1 MQVHNPIRAFYE
13 SNPHMV
19 SSPFGGVKGFDFA
32 LLESLFQELEVPA
45 PGSLLD
51 VGCGRG
57 FLRDWV
63 IAQGGC
69 YTGLDFVVSNHT
81 PRMTQGSAQALPFRN
96 ASFDLVCCVD
106 AFEHFPEPA
115 LAATEFYRVL
125 RPGGT
130 FFLSVPNY
138 GNVAGLVKWWAE
150 RSGRYAPR
158 TWAPFGRWQ
167 PQEFEQ
173 PITAGFIRRCF
184 QPAGFRDLRALG
196 FAREVELGLFPWI
209 DHPAMP
215 EALRFRL
222 QSLFRAA
229 GPVFVKLCPSA
240 SLHLFWRMHK
250 PA

>member
-19 SSPFGGVKGFDFA
+19 SSPFGGVKGFDTD
-32 LLESLFQELEVPA
+32 LLESLFQQLEVPA
-45 PGSLLD
+45 PGDVLD

-57 FLRDWV
+57 FLRAWV
-63 IAQGGC
+63 SAQGGG
-69 YTGLDFVVSNHT
+69 YTGLDFVVSNHG
-81 PRMTQGSAQALPFRN
+81 PRMTQGSAQALPFRD
-96 ASFDLVCCVD
+96 ASFDLVCCID

-115 LAATEFYRVL
+115 LAAAEFYRVL

-173 PITAGFIRRCF
+173 PVTARFIRRCF
-184 QPAGFRDLRALG
+184 MPAGFRELRAVG
-196 FAREVELGLFPWI
+196 FSREVELGLFPWI

-215 EALRFRL
+215 DAVRFRL
-222 QSLFRAA
+222 QPLFRAM
-229 GPVFVKLCPSA
+229 GPAIVKFWPGA
-240 SLHLFWRMHK
+240 SLHLFWRMRK